1 MFTKVEKNVQ
11 TIHDT
16 LDVLSHACYKF
27 HTLKHNI
34 CDDKTKI
41 NRSINSRNALREN
54 NYQQR
59 HWDTLNFRTQYLC
72 QTYKS

>member
-1 MFTKVEKNVQ
+1 MLPPIKSIYFSFMFTKVEKNVQ

-34 CDDKTKI
+34 CDDK
-41 NRSINSRNALREN
+41 N
-54 NYQQR
+54 
-59 HWDTLNFRTQYLC
+59 
-72 QTYKS
+72 

>member
-1 MFTKVEKNVQ
+1 MLPPIKSIYFSFMFTKVEKNVQ

-34 CDDKTKI
+34 CDDKK
-41 NRSINSRNALREN
+41 
-54 NYQQR
+54 
-59 HWDTLNFRTQYLC
+59 
-72 QTYKS
+72 K